1 MYCAVMFLPGR
12 IFRASLLVTR
22 LPSDKGVGAQV
33 SMCHHVSSCVVC
45 RYPDSGQA
53 QAQAQD
59 EY

>member
-1 MYCAVMFLPGR
+1 MFLPGR
-12 IFRASLLVTR
+12 IDRASLLVTR

-33 SMCHHVSSCVVC
+33 FMCHHVSSCVVC